1 MVRSSIVATGIA
13 LAAIGAAQAQ
23 TTTAPTTAAPSASAA
38 AGKHMVDGKVTKVN
52 AKKGWVDVKTSEGSM
67 KLHFP
72 PPALENV
79 KAGDS
84 VTVEIGM
91 TASAASMDKTTDAKK
106 VR

>member
-1 MVRSSIVATGIA
+1 MIRSSIVATGIA
-13 LAAIGAAQAQ
+13 LAAMGAAQAQ
-23 TTTAPTTAAPSASAA
+23 TTTAPTTAAASAA
-38 AGKHMVDGKVTKVN
+38 AGKHTVDGKVTKVN

-91 TASAASMDKTTDAKK
+91 TASAAGMDKTTTDTKK